1 MLLLLYITILLFMKN
16 IIVPTDFSPAA
27 LNAVNYAADMALAIK
42 AGIHLLHI
50 YQIPISV
57 TETPLVFV
65 SVEELKDNAEKKL
78 AKLKTDLEHV
88 TSGKLAIQTESRLGD
103 LTDELENYC
112 TAIQPFVVV
121 MGTRGHSAVEKAL
134 FGSNTLSVI
143 KHLAWP
149 VVCVPVGK
157 EYGLGIQQIGLA
169 CDFREVLETTPVSMI
184 KTFVKELKAEL
195 HVLNV
200 DPENNHA
207 KNNTQAQVVLLQT
220 ALQDVNPRYHFINN
234 KDVEDG
240 INEFAETNNLDL
252 VITIPKKH
260 KLMEG
265 LFRKSSTKQ
274 LVFESHVPV
283 MCVH

>member
-1 MLLLLYITILLFMKN
+1 MKK

-27 LNAVNYAADMALAIK
+27 LNAVNYAADMALAIH
-42 AGIHLLHI
+42 AEIHLLHI

-57 TETPLVFV
+57 TETPLVFI
-65 SVEELKDNAEKKL
+65 SVEELRDNAEKKL
-78 AKLKTDLEHV
+78 AKLKKDLEHI
-88 TSGKLAIQTESRLGD
+88 TSGKLEIQTESRLGD

-112 TAIQPFVVV
+112 NTVQPFVVV

-134 FGSNTLSVI
+134 FGSNALSVI
-143 KHLAWP
+143 RHLTWP
-149 VVCVPVGK
+149 VICVPIGK
-157 EYGLGIQQIGLA
+157 EYGVGIKRVGLA
-169 CDFREVLETTPVSMI
+169 CDFREILETTPVSVI
-184 KTFVKELKAEL
+184 KTFVKELKADL

-200 DPENNHA
+200 DPENNHS
-207 KNNTQAQVVLLQT
+207 KGDTQAQVILLQT
-220 ALQDVNPRYHFINN
+220 ALEDVNPQYHFIQH

-240 INEFAETNNLDL
+240 VNEFAEINNLDM
-252 VITIPKKH
+252 IIAIPKKH